1 MRKTIIIILLCSPCL
16 CNSQVLHTDYASKTV
31 VYKYEQ
37 DSLYSNV
44 KTIHQLVFNI
54 TASFQ
59 MFSDDSTS
67 VIFRPL
73 IFLDDK
79 VYIEDNYPD
88 IKFKD
93 IEKFEIIKSHNGKF
107 RYGEDNSNISIIIKT
122 KK

>member
-1 MRKTIIIILLCSPCL
+1 MKKILLIILLCSPLL
-16 CNSQVLHTDYASKTV
+16 CNSQSLHIDSAAKTV

-44 KTIHQLVFNI
+44 QSIHQLIFNI